1 MPSTRL
7 SLRLG
12 QLPHEVLAE
21 LAARLCSESPALQAV
36 AEECM
41 AAHKPL
47 SHELVE
53 RVLLSP
59 DLVPSILG
67 PLEAEDG
74 AAAAVCS
81 QWLAGWQAT
90 NETPWRRRLK
100 QVPFELPEEIDTS
113 NGLLMSATPGGRLVV
128 GAGYR
133 VHILDRSIRL
143 LQTVAGHYF
152 GGIAASDDSIFHI
165 RGCFEETLWKQRRER
180 SGSSYGGKVEA
191 VYELEGRSFAFPLL
205 APGGLLFCVAYDT
218 YNERNGEQDEIIALD
233 AQTLQLRHRFGLG
246 LFNSAHRL
254 AVVGDELFVC
264 DTGNHRLQIFSLT
277 GEHRRSI
284 TGEWRMPQKLCGAKD
299 RLYLGEERDDE
310 NEDIPLPGCRILVVS
325 LQGDILQVVTHPTD
339 PAAIFRSICCFDGK
353 LLASYVRVCDEK
365 LRRGDPDGGIVYGM
379 LALRGL

>member
-67 PLEAEDG
+67 PLEAKDG
-74 AAAAVCS
+74 ATAAVCS
-81 QWLAGWQAT
+81 QWLAGWKAT
-90 NETPWRRRLK
+90 NEPPWPRRRLK
-100 QVPFELPEEIDTS
+100 QVPLDLPEEIDASGVLEMTS
-113 NGLLMSATPGGRLVV
+113 TPDGRLVV
-128 GAGYR
+128 CAR
-133 VHILDRSIRL
+133 EEVHILDRSMRV
-143 LQTVAGHYF
+143 LQTVACKCNGV
-152 GGIAASDDSIFHI
+152 IASDDSIFH
-165 RGCFEETLWKQRRER
+165 FSYQQTAQATLLSRR
-180 SGSSYGGKVEA
+180 SSHDGTIEAEHLFDGYGLSDSV
-191 VYELEGRSFAFPLL
+191 L
-205 APGGLLFCVAYDT
+205 ARGGLLFCVIWDAVNQDC
-218 YNERNGEQDEIIALD
+218 ERDEIIALD
-233 AQTLQLRHRFGLG
+233 AQTLELRHRFGMG
-246 LFNSAHRL
+246 LLNGAHQL
-254 AVVGDELFVC
+254 AVVGDELYVC
-264 DTGNHRLQIFSLT
+264 DTWNDRLQVFSLT

-310 NEDIPLPGCRILVVS
+310 NEDIPLPGCRILVLS

-339 PAAIFRSICCFDGK
+339 PTAIFRSICCFDGK